1 MLEIRQLV
9 SGYRDTKIIDSL
21 DLSVSAGEVVCLLGR
36 NGVGK
41 STLLRSLFGLC
52 NVFGGEIYLD
62 GIPVGPAAPER
73 MARLGLSFLP
83 DDRGVL
89 PNLTI
94 AQNLHL
100 ARRGGYTPK
109 VDVFELFPLLS
120 DRANQRAGELSGGQK
135 QQVGLARA
143 ILGGSRLIVV
153 DEFSQGLQPSLAK
166 ATLEALCVL
175 AKSGVMVLLVEQ
187 SPELPLQF
195 ADRILGMLK
204 GRIVLDEPTAK
215 MRIDSRDLT
224 DLLVVT

>member
-21 DLSVSAGEVVCLLGR
+21 DLTVSAGEVVCLLGR

-52 NVFGGEIYLD
+52 NVHGGEICLD
-62 GIPVGPAAPER
+62 GIRVGPAAPER

-89 PNLTI
+89 SNLTI

-100 ARRGGYTPK
+100 ARRVGYTPE
-109 VDVFELFPLLS
+109 VDVLELFPLLS
-120 DRANQRAGELSGGQK
+120 DRANQPAGELSGGQK

-215 MRIDSRDLT
+215 MRIDPQDLT